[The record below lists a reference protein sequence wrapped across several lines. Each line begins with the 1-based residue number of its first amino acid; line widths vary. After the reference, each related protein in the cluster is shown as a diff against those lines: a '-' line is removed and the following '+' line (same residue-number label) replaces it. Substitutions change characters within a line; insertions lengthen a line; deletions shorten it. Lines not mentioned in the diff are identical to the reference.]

1 MSDEIE
7 GQEVGRITIREVLT
21 EDDVL
26 VYVER
31 DGSAEDSIVTALGL
45 LSFAQDSVMREA
57 MEGDQ

>member
-1 MSDEIE
+1 MSDDIE

-26 VYVER
+26 VYVDR

-45 LSFAQDSVMREA
+45 LAFAQDSVIRES
-57 MEGDQ
+57 MGEDE